1 MKALG
6 QRPSEAELRDM
17 MKQVDEDGDGNIDF
31 AEFVKMMSDR
41 LITEAEVQRKRQSHL
56 QWLIYPTQVFDSD
69 GNGLIDSAEL
79 KRLMLS
85 LGEQLTDEEVEL
97 MMKEAD
103 RNEDGFVDFDGK
115 MFVGDLRA

>member
-41 LITEAEVQRKRQSHL
+41 LITEAEVQRKRQSRMRKAFA
-56 QWLIYPTQVFDSD
+56 V
-69 GNGLIDSAEL
+69 
-79 KRLMLS
+79 RC
-85 LGEQLTDEEVEL
+85 LGSQDCGCFLHV
-97 MMKEAD
+97 
-103 RNEDGFVDFDGK
+103 
-115 MFVGDLRA
+115 

>member
-17 MKQVDEDGDGNIDF
+17 MKQVDEDDF
-31 AEFVKMMSDR
+31 DEFVKMMSDR
-41 LITEAEVQRKRQSHL
+41 LITEAEVQRKRQSRIRL
-56 QWLIYPTQVFDSD
+56 GRERADRLS
-69 GNGLIDSAEL
+69 GAEAADAQP
-79 KRLMLS
+79 
-85 LGEQLTDEEVEL
+85 GEQLTDEEVEL

-115 MFVGDLRA
+115 MVVGDLRA